1 MTAKNRTPSSIL
13 STFAFC
19 LALAGSISVR
29 AATNILA
36 AEPDVLRATLTN
48 GLQVIIVRNTLAP
61 VVTTMINYRVGS
73 DECSSEFPGTAH
85 ATEHMMFRGSPG
97 LSADQLAAISAAFGG
112 DDNADT
118 QQAVTQY
125 FFTTPAENLEVAL
138 RVEAT
143 RMRDLLPDESL
154 WEKERGAIEQ
164 EVAQDLSNPE
174 YVFYEQLLA
183 AVFKGTPYEHTPLGT
198 RPSFDKTTGADLRK
212 FHNTWYV
219 PNNAILVIVGNVEP
233 QKVLAQVKKVFGNI
247 PAAQLPARPEFNF
260 GTVKPDTLKL
270 DTDLPY
276 GLTAITFR
284 FPGADS
290 PDFAAAQILSDVL
303 SSQRGK
309 LYELVPQGKALSA
322 EFDYETLQKSGLGY
336 AITGFPAGGDS
347 TNLLNNVKEILLAEI
362 TNGVSADLVEAAK
375 RREIISA
382 ELQKNSVEGLASAW
396 SEAVAVEDR
405 QSPDDDINAIRRVTV
420 ADVNRVAKTYLDF
433 DHAISAILT
442 PQPSDKPI
450 SSKSFGGKESFSS
463 STNINVELPSWA
475 KKINEQFPVPAST
488 LNPLV
493 TNLPNGIKL
502 VVQPETI
509 SDTVSVYGRVKNN
522 TKVQMPAGQDGVDQA
537 LDKLFSYGTK
547 SLDRLAFQ
555 KALDDIGANE
565 SAGVDFSLQVLS
577 DQFER
582 GAQLLADN
590 ELSPALPEED
600 FRIIQEQL
608 AASVAGEIKS
618 PGHIASHALTV
629 ALFPKSDPA
638 RRETTP
644 ESVKS
649 LTIQNVQQY
658 YQSAFRPDLTTIVV
672 IGHVAPENA
681 VAVISK
687 YFGNWKAD
695 GEKPN
700 TLFPPAPTNSVS
712 VTHVPDA
719 SRVQDKITLAET
731 LQLTRTNE
739 DYYALQLGNHVL
751 GGGFYATRLYRD
763 LREKSG
769 LVYFVDSTFT
779 VGLTRGIYQ
788 VEYACDPP
796 NVSKAR
802 AVILRNLADMQAKK
816 VTAQELHQAKLMLL
830 RDIPLSESSV
840 DYIVQGW
847 LAYSALGLPLDEQ
860 VHAGRIY
867 VKLDAKDV
875 QSAFAKWLRSDGPV
889 QITQGPAPK

>member
-1 MTAKNRTPSSIL
+1 MV
-13 STFAFC
+13 
-19 LALAGSISVR
+19 ALVLICSFTSQ
-29 AATNILA
+29 AATNEISTG
-36 AEPDVLRATLTN
+36 EGVLRTTLTN
-48 GLQVIIVRNTLAP
+48 GLQVIIVHNRLAP
-61 VVTTMINYRVGS
+61 VVTTMINYCVGS
-73 DECSSEFPGTAH
+73 DECPAGFPGTAH

-125 FFTTPAENLEVAL
+125 FFTTPAENLAVAL

-154 WEKERGAIEQ
+154 WKKERGAIEQ

-183 AVFKGTPYEHTPLGT
+183 AVFKGSPYEHSPLGT

-212 FHNTWYV
+212 FHNAWYV

-233 QKVLAQVKKVFGNI
+233 QKVLEQAKKVFGAI
-247 PAAQLPARPEFNF
+247 PAAQLPTRPEFNF
-260 GTVKPDTLKL
+260 GTVKPDTMSL

-276 GLTAITFR
+276 GMTAITFR
-284 FPGADS
+284 FPGADN

-309 LYELVPQGKALSA
+309 LYGLVPEGKALSA
-322 EFDYETLQKSGLGY
+322 EFDYETLQKSGLGF
-336 AITGFPAGGDS
+336 AIAGFPAGGDS

-382 ELQKNSVEGLASAW
+382 ELQKNSVSGLASAW
-396 SEAVAVEDR
+396 STAVAIEGR
-405 QSPDDDINAIRRVTV
+405 NSPDDDINLFRAVSV
-420 ADVNRVAKTYLDF
+420 DDVNHAAKKYLDF

-442 PQPSDKPI
+442 PTPSDKPI
-450 SSKSFGGKESFSS
+450 SSKGFGGGESLV
-463 STNINVELPSWA
+463 STKNANVTLPSWA
-475 KKINEQFPVPAST
+475 KKIAEQLPVPAT
-488 LNPLV
+488 ALNPFV

-502 VVQPETI
+502 IVQPETI

-522 TKVQMPAGQDGVDQA
+522 PKLQMPAGQGGVDEV

-565 SAGVDFSLQVLS
+565 SAGADFSLQVLP

-582 GAQLLADN
+582 GVQLLADN
-590 ELSPALPEED
+590 ELAPALPKDD
-600 FRIIQEQL
+600 FKIIQEQL

-629 ALFPKSDPA
+629 ALFPTNDPA

-644 ESVKS
+644 DSVKS
-649 LTIQNVQQY
+649 LTIQDVQHY

-681 VAVISK
+681 VAVMAK
-687 YFGNWKAD
+687 YFGDWKAD

-700 TLFPPAPTNSVS
+700 RLFPPAPTNSVS
-712 VTHVPDA
+712 VAHVPDA

-763 LREKSG
+763 LREKNG
-769 LVYFVDSTFT
+769 LVYFVDSSFT
-779 VGLTRGIYQ
+779 VGLTRGVYQ

-802 AVILRNLADMQAKK
+802 AVILRNLADMRAKK

-830 RDIPLSESSV
+830 RDIPLAESSV
-840 DYIVQGW
+840 DYIAQGW
-847 LAYSALGLPLDEQ
+847 LAYSALGLPLDER

-867 VKLDAKDV
+867 VKLDAREV
-875 QSAFAKWLRSDGPV
+875 QSAFAKWLRSDGLV
-889 QITQGPAPK
+889 QVTQGPVPQ